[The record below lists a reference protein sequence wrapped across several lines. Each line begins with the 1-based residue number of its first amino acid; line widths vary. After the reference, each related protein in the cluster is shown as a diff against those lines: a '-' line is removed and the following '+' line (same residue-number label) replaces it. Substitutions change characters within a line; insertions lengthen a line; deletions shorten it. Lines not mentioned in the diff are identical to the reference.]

1 MKLNTR
7 LCCLGAIAVLM
18 AGCAQRTFTPSTTG
32 QTNDVGWRDANK
44 HLKEKYSP
52 QIPHRTI
59 LSSLGTGSLISVKP
73 SGFYVLSQPELFTK
87 NVLKF
92 KLDGHLYEL
101 REGTPF
107 FFTSDKDVVVSID
120 GKTTCALPSDKIQV
134 DAEQGLNGEVWVRL
148 PKRISGR
155 SEMTVKV
162 TLGSDVHEFKIRRG
176 KAVAA
181 KQLALIPYFPI
192 WSDENPPI
200 VENKEEKKQ
209 QVVRKVEELTKDIKS
224 GLKSDLAGFIADLR
238 NRKELTEDTR
248 VDVNAEVMP
257 EVAGNGQ
264 LEYNMKVRYDVQ
276 VLPSSVKKLIINEG
290 TEDWESGKYLLKDSR
305 AALQTAG
312 IIKKSIEDKLEA
324 YIVPGTKVSVK
335 LIGSTDASPIRSKI
349 PYDNNFGSVKD
360 AEYFINGSFGYVTVT
375 PETGVTTNGQLAYLR
390 TLDLKNFMQKHIGP
404 LRVADCRYEHFA
416 EIAGD
421 RGSQYRR
428 VAVEVTIHNA
438 FAKEYP
444 EIAPEHNENVY
455 ERTSDVDMNI
465 PVTGMKQE
473 NAVAVVI
480 GNTEY
485 NVSTGKQGTTKVGPV
500 NYAVNDASTMRDY
513 LVRTLGLQE
522 QNIIFEKNIEKKGF
536 DDIFGKDADTE
547 GKLAELVRKTGAK
560 EVYVFYSGHGYPF
573 MGESYLL
580 GVRSNPKS
588 CKEQAISLNYI
599 YKKLGH
605 LDVEH
610 VNVMID
616 ACFSGQGI
624 QMEASA
630 TEFAR
635 RPKPD
640 KLAKFVILSAANE
653 EQYAN
658 WYKEKKHGLFSYVLF
673 KAMQDKANS
682 DTNGDGILTFEEL
695 YNYLSDTQKQGV
707 PYLTRELEGEQV
719 QQNPI
724 MQGSKRIEQPFIQ
737 Y

>member
-7 LCCLGAIAVLM
+7 LCCLGAIAVLT
-18 AGCAQRTFTPSTTG
+18 AGCASRMFTPSTTG
-32 QTNDVGWRDANK
+32 QANDVGWRDVNK
-44 HLKEKYSP
+44 HLKEEYSP
-52 QIPHRTI
+52 HFSHKPV
-59 LSSLGTGSLISVKP
+59 LSSLKTGSLISVKP
-73 SGFYVLSQPELFTK
+73 SGFCVLSQPELFTR

-92 KLDGHLYEL
+92 KLDAHLYGL

-107 FFTSDKDVVVSID
+107 FFASDKNVVVSVD
-120 GKTTCALPSDKIQV
+120 GKATHALPSDKISV
-134 DAEQGLNGEVWVRL
+134 SAEQGLNGDVWVRL
-148 PKRISGR
+148 PKRISSR

-162 TLGSDVHEFKIRRG
+162 TLGSDVHEFKICRNR
-176 KAVAA
+176 KVAA
-181 KQLALIPYFPI
+181 KHLALIPYFPV
-192 WSDENPPI
+192 WNDEKPPV

-209 QVVRKVEELTKDIKS
+209 QVVRKVEEITRDIKS
-224 GLKSDLAGFIADLR
+224 GLQSDLASFITELR
-238 NRKELTEDTR
+238 NKKELTEDTR

-257 EVAGNGQ
+257 EVADNGY

-276 VLPSSVKKLIINEG
+276 VLPASVRKLIINEG

-324 YIVPGTKVSVK
+324 YIVPGTKVTVK
-335 LIGSTDASPIRSKI
+335 IIGSTDATPIRSNI
-349 PYDNNFGSVKD
+349 PYEGNFGNIKD

-375 PETGVTTNGQLAYLR
+375 PQTGITTNEQLAYLR
-390 TLDLKNFMQKHIGP
+390 TLDLKNFMKNHIGP

-416 EIAGD
+416 EIARE
-421 RGSQYRR
+421 RGAQYRR

-444 EIAPEHNENVY
+444 EIASENNENVY
-455 ERTSDVDMNI
+455 DRTADVDLNI

-500 NYAVNDASTMRDY
+500 NYAVNDALTMRDY
-513 LVRTLGLQE
+513 LIRTLGVQE
-522 QNIIFEKNIEKKGF
+522 KNIIFEKNIEKKGF
-536 DDIFGKDADTE
+536 DDIFGKDEDTD
-547 GKLAELVRKTGAK
+547 GRLAALVRQTGARD
-560 EVYVFYSGHGYPF
+560 VYVFYSGHGYPF

-580 GVRSNPKS
+580 GIRSNPKS
-588 CKEQAISLNYI
+588 CKEQATSVNYI
-599 YKKLGH
+599 YKKLGQ

-640 KLAKFVILSAANE
+640 KLAKFIILSAANE

-673 KAMQDKANS
+673 KAMQDKAHS
-682 DTNGDGILTFEEL
+682 DVNGDGILTFEEL
-695 YNYLSDTQKQGV
+695 YNYLSDTEKQGV
-707 PYLTRELEGEQV
+707 PYLVHELEGEQV
-719 QQNPI
+719 EQTPI
-724 MQGSKRIEQPFIQ
+724 MQGSKRIEQPFIHF
-737 Y
+737 